1 MIANKKWLCKVI
13 GLLAIAAL
21 SSCDLAPAISQ
32 KNDADNQQPAVSIYE
47 SMHNGWIWL
56 VDKNNNKIVYSAWN
70 YGLGDND
77 VAKQV
82 VIKNCDANSPES
94 VCFED
99 WPVPIVYQ
107 GSTHNKAK
115 RQKPLRVSLPSR
127 AAVYFKIGNTDCV
140 RMKSQW
146 ETPETSGENGLW
158 LTYAVFCNG
167 KGYTTLSIAQV
178 MNEDGDLIQSTQES
192 DTFILV
198 EGRGL
203 RSECRIVVPKF
214 KSSEG
219 PPSKIEFIC

>member
-1 MIANKKWLCKVI
+1 MTNRKSLAKVI
-13 GLLAIAAL
+13 GLLSLAAL

-32 KNDADNQQPAVSIYE
+32 KNDADNQQPTVSIYE

-56 VDKNNNKIVYSAWN
+56 VDDANNRLTYGAWN
-70 YGLGDND
+70 LGPEDND
-77 VAKQV
+77 VS
-82 VIKNCDANSPES
+82 IKAEIKTCDTNSPES
-94 VCFED
+94 ICFED
-99 WPVPIVYQ
+99 WPIPIVYQ
-107 GSTHNKAK
+107 GMAHNKAK

-146 ETPETSGENGLW
+146 ETPTISGEKGLW
-158 LTYAVFCNG
+158 LSYAVFCNG

-192 DTFILV
+192 DTFVLV